1 MEKTKIEALFI
12 YDEDVKKADKSV
24 TDEELQ
30 AEKVIYYY
38 PNETDEQVKVTHT
51 STMEGVSAFLSQF
64 SKSHMDHIITK
75 ENLIVIHKWY
85 KHIFVTVFVKN
96 VYKNDKMELLMCK
109 LLHSVLDNFIST
121 FTLLHGHIRTFLKY
135 KKSKTTGNMNRKTSL
150 QTLLDDYVFTY
161 VNTINNQCVSIH
173 DGLQS
178 FHFFPVEK
186 HTYVT
191 VQNLISSLI
200 LGHKQIKHGCLLYEG
215 HLIYSSL
222 EMSDTKM
229 IYNYL
234 VSYGGTVNNLKLNQH
249 PFRKIASSAAI
260 NANGGLSSFA
270 RCNTLD
276 EKNAF
281 LLGIK
286 KSSIFM
292 PVVTLGAE
300 KKYKLMALVY
310 KGILLVLLIKG
321 STIRDED
328 FDILID
334 VQNKCTNENSSS
346 IYSLSKLNEILS
358 LQFKKYLNQD
368 DPVRYLYYNNFSNSI
383 KYSINNKKINHEDLF
398 LVADFHFLLLDSEI
412 KKNKIKLN
420 KRGSAMAKEKEH
432 LSKELFNFENQ
443 CIYKDASKDGL
454 PLEGGSNKLTGKASF
469 AKETLR
475 GENQTESSP
484 SHCGHHAQDGKGG
497 NINDVDNQ
505 QVTAS
510 LLMENPQVSGDHA
523 LNSGPLTIEQKGE
536 RNDHPVEK
544 DSLKKCQPIT
554 SETERAHPAAGG
566 NPPEG
571 EKKKKLK
578 LVYNEELQRKLFE
591 DTSDDVI
598 IEKIFYKDAS
608 GPWIFAKKTLQREL
622 FIFPDDSKISL
633 SKAQHDVSHL
643 MELNFA
649 NIYV

>member
-38 PNETDEQVKVTHT
+38 PAETDEQVKVTHT

-64 SKSHMDHIITK
+64 SRSHMEHIITK
-75 ENLIVIHKWY
+75 ENLIVINKWY
-85 KHIFVTVFVKN
+85 KHVFVTIVVKN
-96 VYKNDKMELLMCK
+96 VYKNEKMELLMCK
-109 LLHSVLDNFIST
+109 LLHSVLENFIST

-135 KKSKTTGNMNRKTSL
+135 KKNKTAGNMDRKTSL
-150 QTLLDDYVFTY
+150 QTLLDDFVFTY
-161 VNTINNQCVSIH
+161 VNAINSECVSIH
-173 DGLQS
+173 NGLQS

-200 LGHKQIKHGCLLYEG
+200 LGQKQIKHGCLLYEG

-229 IYNYL
+229 VYNYL
-234 VSYGGTVNNLKLNQH
+234 VSYGGTVNNLKLNQP

-270 RCNTLD
+270 RCNTID

-292 PVVTLGAE
+292 PVVSLGAE
-300 KKYKLMALVY
+300 KKHKLVAFIY

-321 STIRDED
+321 STIKDED
-328 FDILID
+328 YDILID
-334 VQNKCTNENSSS
+334 VQNKCANENSSS
-346 IYSLSKLNEILS
+346 IYSLCKLNEILS
-358 LQFKKYLNQD
+358 VQFKKYLNQD
-368 DPVRYLYYNNFSNSI
+368 DPVRYFYYNHFSNSI
-383 KYSINNKKINHEDLF
+383 KYSINNKKITNEELF
-398 LVADFHFLLLDSEI
+398 LVADFHFLLQDSEKRQSQI
-412 KKNKIKLN
+412 KWN

-443 CIYKDASKDGL
+443 CIHKDAPKNGQ
-454 PLEGGSNKLTGKASF
+454 PLYGG
-469 AKETLR
+469 
-475 GENQTESSP
+475 NQRESSTP
-484 SHCGHHAQDGKGG
+484 HSGQHAQDGKGG
-497 NINDVDNQ
+497 NTNEGHNQ
-505 QVTAS
+505 VAAS
-510 LLMENPQVSGDHA
+510 LMENPQVKSDNTLKSGH
-523 LNSGPLTIEQKGE
+523 LTREQKGE
-536 RNDHPVEK
+536 TK
-544 DSLKKCQPIT
+544 DLPIGSDSVKKCQPTT
-554 SETERAHPAAGG
+554 SETERVQTAAGG
-566 NPPEG
+566 NTGG

-578 LVYNEELQRKLFE
+578 LVYNEELKKKLFE
-591 DTSDDVI
+591 DTSDDVK
-598 IEKIFYKDAS
+598 IEKIFYKEAS

-633 SKAQHDVSHL
+633 SKAQHDVRHL
-643 MELNFA
+643 MDLHFA

>member
-85 KHIFVTVFVKN
+85 KHIFVTLVVKN
-96 VYKNDKMELLMCK
+96 VYKNEKMELLMCK

-135 KKSKTTGNMNRKTSL
+135 KKNKTTGNMNRKTSL

-161 VNTINNQCVSIH
+161 INSINNECVSIH
-173 DGLQS
+173 NGLQS

-200 LGHKQIKHGCLLYEG
+200 LGQKQIKHGCLLYEG
-215 HLIYSSL
+215 HLVYSSL

-260 NANGGLSSFA
+260 NSNGGLSSFA
-270 RCNTLD
+270 RCNTID

-292 PVVTLGAE
+292 PVVSLGTE
-300 KKYKLMALVY
+300 KKYKLVAFVY

-321 STIRDED
+321 STIKDED

-346 IYSLSKLNEILS
+346 IHSLSKLNEVLS
-358 LQFKKYLNQD
+358 AQFKKYLNKD
-368 DPVRYLYYNNFSNSI
+368 DPVKYLYYNHASNSI
-383 KYSINNKKINHEDLF
+383 KHSINNKKINNEELF
-398 LVADFHFLLLDSEI
+398 LVADFHFLLVDSEI
-412 KKNKIKLN
+412 KQNKIKWN
-420 KRGSAMAKEKEH
+420 KRGSSVEKEKSH
-432 LSKELFNFENQ
+432 LSKELFNFQNH
-443 CIYKDASKDGL
+443 CIYEGASKNGQ
-454 PLEGGSNKLTGKASF
+454 PTQGESNKPTAPDSL
-469 AKETLR
+469 AKETPMVV
-475 GENQTESSP
+475 NQAESS
-484 SHCGHHAQDGKGG
+484 SSQCGHHTQDGKEG
-497 NINDVDNQ
+497 NKNNVDNQ
-505 QVTAS
+505 QVTPS
-510 LLMENPQVSGDHA
+510 PMQEPHLSDDPA
-523 LNSGPLTIEQKGE
+523 LNSADQSSERKGE
-536 RNDHPVEK
+536 TKDPPVE
-544 DSLKKCQPIT
+544 
-554 SETERAHPAAGG
+554 TEKMHTAAGDDNAKG
-566 NPPEG
+566 
-571 EKKKKLK
+571 KRKKKLK
-578 LVYNEELQRKLFE
+578 LVYNEELKRKLFE
-591 DTSDDVI
+591 DTSDDVK
-598 IEKIFYKDAS
+598 IEKIFYKEAN

-633 SKAQHDVSHL
+633 SKAQHDVRHI
-643 MELNFA
+643 MDHNFA